1 MPTLTIRNV
10 DARVVKRLK
19 ARAKSHNRSL
29 EAELREVVTTQAGRP
44 TIEEIIAEADRI
56 AAMTPKGAEQVDSTD
71 LIREERDR
79 R

>member
-10 DARVVKRLK
+10 DTRVVKRLK

>member
-19 ARAKSHNRSL
+19 ARAKSHHRSL
-29 EAELREVVTTQAGRP
+29 EAELREIVTAQARRP
-44 TIEEIIAEADRI
+44 TIEEVIARADRI